1 VQVSK
6 AALAAL
12 AIHAGLS
19 LSPWAAPATA
29 AIPSGPRAMTWQLE
43 APREGAPP
51 ATHSILESNRA
62 RLPLEEGPLARF
74 TGEDTFNLDEAIP
87 GGVLSSV
94 RPPEDSPA
102 HRTLMPLAFGV
113 VEGDEESRFSMAG
126 ADLPEIGLDEDDIG
140 PGDVVMVIG
149 GMCAIGALIYR
160 LHKGGHKLKPLSKR
174 KKQKIEI
181 MSDSDFY
188 PI

>member
-1 VQVSK
+1 M
-6 AALAAL
+6 
-12 AIHAGLS
+12 H
-19 LSPWAAPATA
+19 
-29 AIPSGPRAMTWQLE
+29 SGPRAMTWQLE
-43 APREGAPP
+43 PPREGSPP
-51 ATHSILESNRA
+51 ASHSILDSNRA
-62 RLPLEEGPLARF
+62 RLPLEEEGPLARF
-74 TGEDTFNLDEAIP
+74 IAEDTFNLDEAIP

-94 RPPEDSPA
+94 HSPDDSAA
-102 HRTLMPLAFGV
+102 HRTLMPLPFGV
-113 VEGDEESRFSMAG
+113 AESDETSRFSLAG
-126 ADLPEIGLDEDDIG
+126 ADLPEIGIDEDDIG

>member
-1 VQVSK
+1 
-6 AALAAL
+6 
-12 AIHAGLS
+12 
-19 LSPWAAPATA
+19 
-29 AIPSGPRAMTWQLE
+29 MTWQLE

-51 ATHSILESNRA
+51 ASHSILDSNRA
-62 RLPLEEGPLARF
+62 QLPLEEDQLARF
-74 TGEDTFNLDEAIP
+74 AGEDGVSLDEAIL

-94 RPPEDSPA
+94 HPEDSAA

-113 VEGDEESRFSMAG
+113 IEGEETSRFSMAG
-126 ADLPEIGLDEDDIG
+126 ADLPEIGIDEDDIG

-174 KKQKIEI
+174 RDKKIEI